1 MKCWS
6 VLVAIASALV
16 LPSAATAQDKPAKL
30 LVTIDGSLGARLT
43 LVDGRDTDR
52 CVPAKDHLE
61 RTTFDGQRDLWDLV
75 AYRFPVDKAKEK
87 GPRIPLSYLDGR
99 KASDPVVV
107 LRSALSSGTKW
118 VCRKGTES
126 TVHEAT
132 IEKVS
137 LDSGVVAI
145 SSPDP
150 TFAPSFEWRAFG
162 APFGA
167 AIRDALGTPTAC
179 EYRAAGAAQAEP
191 KSCTHH
197 LTQDEVTFGITPA
210 EAKSGTIHLSFG
222 AKKLAIGVKSCT
234 YRYEGPL
241 PIIVQGARRQIARI
255 SSSEPACLSRLRGSG
270 ASNGEKKIIRFSAN
284 GVSLPGLLEA
294 NGDAGAVSVALG
306 GISGSMKTG
315 TYEWEIASGKDVY
328 GSVQLDVGDPVSLVS
343 KKLAVHY
350 GNSELDAAQ
359 SGESADDIAVVDLR
373 GKPQEQRK
381 VAADAV
387 AANGTGTSGSAT
399 PATEPSRVINTASLK
414 LPDGLIG
421 FAESMAV
428 AETEDGL
435 VSASTDRSC
444 RCDSAPG
451 WLWTARSLAEN
462 VSPEGEDMKVDGVT
476 DRSVLLPRATQLGFH
491 VTARSSQPLSF
502 LLTLHGARRCEA
514 KNVPTTAGTDTCV
527 GATGSVIS
535 LDAPILE
542 VAVQVASS
550 AREESVPLPIAS
562 AVEVVCHAKG
572 HWVVDAENPLEN
584 SPDRD
589 MDRARNG
596 ELHAVEERAFETGQC
611 WAVFDYEKILNG
623 PDLAQYGPQALQVT
637 VHRDAATDATVVWPL
652 RPAARPPSQSR
663 ETCTSERRATLR
675 SKKFPTDY
683 AECSCAYPDR
693 TLWCGRT
700 FNDALWMPLPGPT
713 GDPSAEA
720 PYVVTIRVAARPTA
734 FAVYRGGSDST
745 LAKDDRLT
753 APELQF
759 SARLHSR
766 GTFGWQK
773 FDIRTFFTVPI
784 DLSGFRFPAAAS
796 DLTSTKQS
804 EVVQLIQPRVG
815 LRFGVDP
822 WDYDKSAHPWPVQ
835 LRFLTGFHLFQL
847 ADPGVAVS
855 YALGVSATLPIFDKA
870 PSQLGTSVAIGAFWE
885 VDLREVGGD
894 FKFDRANHFVL
905 TAGFNVL
912 SLLGAK

>member
-1 MKCWS
+1 MKDIKWWG
-6 VLVAIASALV
+6 VLLAIASAL
-16 LPSAATAQDKPAKL
+16 LWPSAATAQDKQAKL
-30 LVTIDGSLGARLT
+30 LVTIDSGLGARLT
-43 LVDGRDTDR
+43 LVDGGDVDR

-61 RTTFDGQRDLWDLV
+61 RNTYEGQVNLWDLV
-75 AYRFPVDKAKEK
+75 AYRFPVDKAKQK
-87 GPRIPLSYLDGR
+87 GARIPLSYLDGR

-118 VCRKGTES
+118 LCRKGAES
-126 TVHEAT
+126 AVHEAT
-132 IEKVS
+132 VEKVS
-137 LDSGVVAI
+137 LDSGGGEI

-167 AIRDALGTPTAC
+167 ALRDALGTPTAC
-179 EYRAAGAAQAEP
+179 EYRAAGAEKAEA
-191 KSCTHH
+191 KSCILRLTH
-197 LTQDEVTFGITPA
+197 DEVVFAITPA
-210 EAKSGTIHLSFG
+210 DAKSGTIHLSFG
-222 AKKLAIGVKSCT
+222 AKKLVIGVKSCT

-241 PIIVQGARRQIARI
+241 PIIVQGARRQMARI
-255 SSSEPACLSRLRGSG
+255 SSSEPACLSRLRGPG

-294 NGDAGAVSVALG
+294 NGDAGAVTVALG
-306 GISGSMKTG
+306 GVSGAMKTG
-315 TYEWEIASGKDVY
+315 TYDWEIASGKEVY
-328 GSVQLDVGDPVSLVS
+328 GSVQLDVGDAVSLVS

-373 GKPQEQRK
+373 GEAQVP
-381 VAADAV
+381 AAG
-387 AANGTGTSGSAT
+387 AAGADSD
-399 PATEPSRVINTASLK
+399 SRVINTASLK

-428 AETEDGL
+428 ADAQGGL

-451 WLWTARSLAEN
+451 WLWTARSLAEK
-462 VSPEGEDMKVDGVT
+462 VSPEGEDMKVDGVK
-476 DRSVLLPRATQLGFH
+476 DGSVLLSRATQLGFH

-502 LLTLHGARRCEA
+502 LLTLHGARRCEEKSLTPPA
-514 KNVPTTAGTDTCV
+514 TTAICG
-527 GATGSVIS
+527 GANGSSLS

-542 VAVQVASS
+542 VAVQVATS

-562 AVEVVCHAKG
+562 AVEVVCHARGK
-572 HWVVDAENPLEN
+572 WVVDEEDPLKN
-584 SPDRD
+584 SPDCKI
-589 MDRARNG
+589 DRARNG
-596 ELHAVEERAFETGQC
+596 ELHAVEEHAFETGQC

-637 VHRDAATDATVVWPL
+637 VHRDNATDATVVWPL
-652 RPAARPPSQSR
+652 RPAARASSEPR
-663 ETCTSERRATLR
+663 GVCTPAHRDNLKAE
-675 SKKFPTDY
+675 KFPTNYSD
-683 AECSCAYPDR
+683 CMCAYPDR
-693 TLWCGRT
+693 TLWCGRK
-700 FNDALWMPLPGPT
+700 FNDVLWMPLPGPT

-766 GTFGWQK
+766 GTFGWQRLP
-773 FDIRTFFTVPI
+773 IRTFFTVPV
-784 DLSGFRFPAAAS
+784 DLTGFRFPAAAA
-796 DLTSTKQS
+796 DLKSTTES

-815 LRFGVDP
+815 LLFGVEP
-822 WDYDKSAHPWPVQ
+822 WNYDKSAHPWPVQ
-835 LRFLTGFHLFQL
+835 LRFLTGFHLFQF

-855 YALGVSATLPIFDKA
+855 YALGISATLPIFDKA